1 MARPALSSSALEAR
15 GAFALNPNRKRSD
28 PVDERGIGP
37 APSHMSVDL
46 CAAWDEIVGNTIP
59 GTLGQADRLAVE
71 VCARLLL
78 KIRTGEATA
87 GEMSLF
93 TNTLGKMGCLPADRN
108 RITIKK
114 KAAGNAFADI

>member
-1 MARPALSSSALEAR
+1 MARPALASSVLEAR
-15 GAFALNPNRKRSD
+15 GSFAPHAGRKRID

-37 APSHMSVDL
+37 APAHLSADL
-46 CAAWDEIVGNTIP
+46 MAAWDEIVGNTIP

-71 VCARLLL
+71 VCARLIL
-78 KIRTGEATA
+78 IMRSGEATA
-87 GEMSLF
+87 GELSLL

-114 KAAGNAFADI
+114 KAAGNAFADL